1 MTAKLSG
8 HSDYVGDLAWSPRSM
23 MLASASDDNT
33 VRLWDPLNGK
43 LTHTI
48 EVHTD
53 HVRGVAF
60 SPDGRVLV
68 TNSWDGST
76 RFWRVDDLGPIGTI
90 NLMRTTGIYDNRI
103 AFAPD
108 GRTLC
113 AARETEILI
122 FRVDL
127 DALAGMESVRNLVHY
142 TTAKLVLVG
151 DSGVGKTG
159 LGWRLSHPEFRE
171 HSSTHGQQFWVADDL
186 GVTRQDGTECE
197 AVLWDLAGQH
207 VYRPVH
213 VIFLDKVDTALL
225 VFDPTNR
232 QASLK
237 GVEFWLD
244 QLAGKGELPPTILVG
259 GRLDRGSPV
268 LTEEE
273 LAQFCQRRGIAG
285 GYIGTS
291 ARTGEGLGPLA
302 ETLKRLI
309 PWDSK
314 TATIT
319 TVTFKRIK
327 DYVLGLKEDRNRNLV
342 LVSVDQL
349 REELTAIDP
358 SWSFGMDEMMTA
370 VGHLENH
377 GYVAVLTSSAGRQFI
392 LLLPTILPDLASSI
406 ILQAD
411 KNPRDLGA
419 VSETGLLRG
428 GYQFPEL
435 AGLGKAEQEVLLDA
449 MVVRFLRHNVCF
461 RETLGAETLLIFPG
475 LIKQKRPLRDEV
487 ETFDDVSYLIRG
499 KVENV
504 YSAISVLLGYTQAFT
519 RVSQWQNQAQYEF
532 ASGQVCGFRMQQ
544 EREGEVELVLYY
556 SPATPAYGRNLF
568 QGLFEKFLY
577 ERDVE
582 VTRFAPVTC
591 PAGHRQERATVVQ
604 RRREGKG
611 FVFCGECGQKVMLAG
626 TAEPPFLGSSVS
638 RQVRHEESLAL
649 LRSAYE
655 ANLARVKAYRR
666 DRAAPRCQLSYVGDE
681 TSWMRK
687 LRQDLRDAGVYL
699 IEQSADLADEDLVLL
714 VGTACAARSP
724 AILLLAGGDGPVSRL
739 AGSLDDTVV
748 DFRDETHYSLALF
761 DLVLTLHAIPLDH
774 DAFSPLRKAMDAQW
788 RQLVR
793 GRDEPSAVLAA
804 SQPEREVF
812 ISYAW
817 NEESKKVAAELN
829 RAFQYEGIRIVQDQR
844 DLGFKGDIRGFME
857 GIGRGRCVVV
867 ILSDKYLQSE
877 NCLFELL
884 EIAKH
889 GDFADRVFPVVL
901 DSARIYKPLDRIR
914 YVQYWEKQI
923 ADLDEAL
930 KSVSAANQQGFRDD
944 IDLYTQIRA
953 ELPRLAD
960 ILKNMNALTPEAHQE
975 SGYAHVVQA
984 VLRRLAR

>member
-1 MTAKLSG
+1 M
-8 HSDYVGDLAWSPRSM
+8 
-23 MLASASDDNT
+23 
-33 VRLWDPLNGK
+33 
-43 LTHTI
+43 
-48 EVHTD
+48 
-53 HVRGVAF
+53 
-60 SPDGRVLV
+60 
-68 TNSWDGST
+68 
-76 RFWRVDDLGPIGTI
+76 
-90 NLMRTTGIYDNRI
+90 
-103 AFAPD
+103 
-108 GRTLC
+108 
-113 AARETEILI
+113 
-122 FRVDL
+122 
-127 DALAGMESVRNLVHY
+127 
-142 TTAKLVLVG
+142 LVG

-171 HSSTHGQQFWVADDL
+171 HSSTHGQQFWVAEDL
-186 GVTRQDGTECE
+186 GMTRQDGTECE

-213 VIFLDKVDTALL
+213 VIFLEKVDTALL

-232 QASLK
+232 QESLK

-259 GRLDRGSPV
+259 GRMDRGASV
-268 LTEEE
+268 LSAEE
-273 LAQFCQRRGIAG
+273 LQQFCQRRGITG

-291 ARTGEGLGPLA
+291 AKTGEGIGSLA
-302 ETLKRLI
+302 EALKKVI

-314 TATIT
+314 TATVT
-319 TVTFKRIK
+319 TVTFKRVK
-327 DYVLGLKEDRNRNLV
+327 DYVLGLKEDRERNLV
-342 LVSVDQL
+342 LVGADQL
-349 REELTAIDP
+349 RAELTATDP
-358 SWSFGMDEMMTA
+358 DWSFGMDEMMTA

-377 GYVAVLTSSAGRQFI
+377 GYVAVLSSSAGQQFI
-392 LLLPTILPDLASSI
+392 LLLPTLLPDLASSI

-419 VSETGLLRG
+419 LSETILLQG

-435 AGLGKAEQEVLLDA
+435 ADLGKAEQEVLLDA

-487 ETFDDVSYLIRG
+487 ETFDDVSYVIRG

-504 YSAISVLLGYTQAFT
+504 YSAIAVLLGYTPTFT

-604 RRREGKG
+604 RRRDGKG

-626 TAEPPFLGSSVS
+626 TTDPPFLGSSVS

-655 ANLARVKAYRR
+655 ANLARIKAYRR
-666 DRAAPRCQLSYVGDE
+666 DRAAPRCHLSQAGDE
-681 TSWMRK
+681 TSWVRK
-687 LRQDLRDAGVYL
+687 LRQDLREAGVYL
-699 IEQSADLADEDLVLL
+699 IEHAADLADDDLVLM
-714 VGTACAARSP
+714 VGTPRAVRRP
-724 AILLLAGGDGPVSRL
+724 AVLLLAEGDGPASRL
-739 AGSLDDTVV
+739 AGSFGGTIL
-748 DFRDETHYSLALF
+748 DFRDETRYALALF

-774 DAFSPLRKAMDAQW
+774 DAFSPLREAMETQW
-788 RQLVR
+788 RQAVR
-793 GRDEPSAVLAA
+793 DQDGPAAAPAA

-817 NEESKKVAAELN
+817 NEESKRVAAELD
-829 RAFQYEGIRIVQDQR
+829 RAFQDEGILIVQDQR

-867 ILSDKYLQSE
+867 ILSDKYLESE

-901 DSARIYKPLDRIR
+901 DSARIYKPLDRLR

-923 ADLDEAL
+923 ADFDEAL
-930 KSVSAANQQGFRDD
+930 KSVSAANLQGFRDE

-960 ILKNMNALTPEAHQE
+960 ILKNMNALTPEAHRSPVTLTSSRRSCDGWRG
-975 SGYAHVVQA
+975 SGGRACTRPFGMKVSSSGRIPWPGTRG
-984 VLRRLAR
+984 RR